1 MRESN
6 QNIKKTIT
14 NKKLKMTSYNLVLIG
29 APGSGKGTQ
38 ALKLVKSKNFLH
50 LSTGDIFRENIKKQ
64 TELGLLAKSYID
76 KGDLVPDSVTQDMI
90 RDFIKNISQE
100 RNIIWD
106 GFPRNLTQAEAFQ
119 AILEEKK
126 WEISQVI
133 YFKIS
138 DEKVIQR
145 LSGRLYAPQS
155 GLSYH
160 KINKPPKKEGCCDVS
175 GEALISRSDDKEEVM
190 QSRLKV
196 FYKQTEPLLNYYKKK
211 KLLIELDAD
220 LKPEQLSKKLLK
232 LLP

>member
-1 MRESN
+1 M
-6 QNIKKTIT
+6 I
-14 NKKLKMTSYNLVLIG
+14 SYNLVLIG

-50 LSTGDIFRENIKKQ
+50 ISTGDIFRENIKNQ
-64 TELGLLAKSYID
+64 TELGILAKSYID
-76 KGDLVPDSVTQDMI
+76 KGDLVPDSVTQGMI
-90 RDFIKNISQE
+90 RDFIKDISQE
-100 RNIIWD
+100 QNMVWD
-106 GFPRNLTQAEAFQ
+106 GFPRNLIQAEAFQ
-119 AILEEKK
+119 TILEEKK

-145 LSGRLYAPQS
+145 LSGRLYAPRS

-160 KINKPPKKEGCCDVS
+160 KINKPPKKEGYCDVS
-175 GEALISRSDDKEEVM
+175 GEALISRSDDKEEVIK
-190 QSRLKV
+190 SRLKV

-220 LKPEQLSKKLLK
+220 LKPEQVSTNLLK